1 MKGTGKD
8 GGLSVQVSGED
19 SKPIGAKVSGDSE
32 CPIALAPITLIPDVK
47 AAAEALKLGS
57 LMDSLAKISQGLKV
71 EVSSSK
77 GEPISLA
84 PVTVAL
90 GKIPV
95 DITISVF
102 SPAEEPVFKIEIKG
116 SVGSH

>member
-1 MKGTGKD
+1 
-8 GGLSVQVSGED
+8 L
-19 SKPIGAKVSGDSE
+19 
-32 CPIALAPITLIPDVK
+32 ITDVK
-47 AAAEALKLGS
+47 AVAEALNLGS

-77 GEPISLA
+77 GESISLA

-95 DITISVF
+95 DLTISVF
-102 SPAEEPVFKIEIKG
+102 SPAEESVFRVEIKG
-116 SVGSH
+116 SVGSP